1 MVWLQCVI
9 FLMISCSYLSLVLT
23 DMQGKLI
30 VIDGGDG
37 AGKAT
42 QTKLLIERLRADG
55 HEIETLDFP
64 QYTQNTFGQL
74 LRTCLDGYCNDF
86 MNTDPRIVSTIYAAD
101 RFESK
106 PQLEQWLAEGKI
118 VVLDR
123 YVSSNMMHQGAKISD
138 EATLKGFLT
147 WLDNMEHN
155 IFKIPRPDLIFY
167 FDIPFEKRAELK
179 AQAIIEGK
187 NSAAIDV
194 AEADQNHQRLAEERA
209 RQIVEML
216 NNWNQINCCC
226 NESGGLRSREDIHD
240 EVYKIVSK
248 II

>member
-1 MVWLQCVI
+1 MK
-9 FLMISCSYLSLVLT
+9 
-23 DMQGKLI
+23 GKLI

-55 HEIETLDFP
+55 YAIETMDFP

-106 PQLEQWLAEGKI
+106 PQLEKWLEEGKI

-123 YVSSNMMHQGAKISD
+123 YVSANMMHQGAKIKD
-138 EATLKGFLT
+138 EQTLKYFLE
-147 WLDNMEHN
+147 WIDKIEHE
-155 IFKIPRPDLIFY
+155 IFGVPRPDVIFY
-167 FDIPFEKRAELK
+167 FDIPYEVRAKLK
-179 AQAIIEGK
+179 AKAIAEGK
-187 NSAAIDV
+187 HTGKSDV
-194 AEADQNHQRLAEERA
+194 AESDSEHQRLAEERA
-209 RQIVEML
+209 RQIVAL
-216 NNWNQINCCC
+216 KNNWNKIECCSVAG
-226 NESGGLRSREDIHD
+226 EMRSREDIHE
-240 EVYKIVSK
+240 EVYKLVQKVI
-248 II
+248 

>member
-1 MVWLQCVI
+1 MK
-9 FLMISCSYLSLVLT
+9 
-23 DMQGKLI
+23 GKLI

-55 HEIETLDFP
+55 HKIETLDFP
-64 QYTQNTFGQL
+64 QYTQNKFGQL

-123 YVSSNMMHQGAKISD
+123 YVSANMMHQGAKIND
-138 EATLKGFLT
+138 EVTLKAFLE
-147 WLDNMEHN
+147 WLDNMEHE
-155 IFKIPRPDLIFY
+155 IFKVPRPDIIFY
-167 FDIPFEKRAELK
+167 FDIPFAVRAKLK
-179 AQAIIEGK
+179 EQATQEGK
-187 NSAAIDV
+187 NDAKLDV
-194 AEADQNHQRLAEERA
+194 AEADQNHQHLAEERA
-209 RQIVEML
+209 RQIVKLL
-216 NNWNQINCCC
+216 NNWNQINCCTD
-226 NESGGLRSREDIHD
+226 SGELRSREDIHE
-240 EVYKIVSK
+240 EVFKLVSK
-248 II
+248 VL